1 MTVLFFYLYYLYCLS
16 IFQRTCCFRFKSGCK
31 GKGFIFNYQ
40 TFSEVFFSFSF
51 YAGFSGSLCERERRY
66 ERITLANFL
75 CESDC
80 KDKNFIYYN
89 PNFFG
94 SFLFFSLSGI
104 PLFHEVNFSR
114 LSSLGK
120 RVQKYA
126 LFKYTPNLNHSFF
139 ELFLRIEAKVLNHK
153 DVVEHKI
160 LGYRRNRGKACT
172 LLYSHAR

>member
-1 MTVLFFYLYYLYCLS
+1 M
-16 IFQRTCCFRFKSGCK
+16 RK
-31 GKGFIFNYQ
+31 GKNVLKKNKG
-40 TFSEVFFSFSF
+40 
-51 YAGFSGSLCERERRY
+51 R
-66 ERITLANFL
+66 FL

-80 KDKNFIYYN
+80 KDKNFIYYK

-94 SFLFFSLSGI
+94 SFLFFSLSAI
-104 PLFHEVNFSR
+104 SLFHYVNSAR

-160 LGYRRNRGKACT
+160 LGCRRNRGKECT